1 VFHFDQTGHSRRPI
15 LVHDR
20 QRIPPSSL
28 LWGSRRSHSG
38 GLFCFSP
45 RLLGCLCRRKQ
56 GEKRCAA
63 LEHELIPLIYR
74 FTWNSSEQG
83 KLQKLWPQIGFA
95 SGHTI
100 GPTVYRLDL
109 RPPSEAA
116 LSVKRIHSLC
126 GPSLPRKRRR
136 SGRRQ
141 QDRRLPNER
150 EGHQGERCLR
160 D

>member
-28 LWGSRRSHSG
+28 LRGSRRSHSG

-74 FTWNSSEQG
+74 FTRNSSEQG

-116 LSVKRIHSLC
+116 LSVKVAHPLIMRAIAAA
-126 GPSLPRKRRR
+126 KKKTIR
-136 SGRRQ
+136 STPARSSTA
-141 QDRRLPNER
+141 
-150 EGHQGERCLR
+150 
-160 D
+160 